1 VTVRF
6 PVGLELF
13 AEETE
18 RRFLRWEDG
27 RLEEFSHA
35 AGGGLGLR
43 RLASPV
49 GFAHVDVRRPLGGA
63 FSGSE
68 STALA
73 GAVRALYEGRPPRTA
88 PIRFA
93 PPPGLAP
100 FLPFETARRWL
111 AAADRA
117 ARRDRRVRQVSL
129 SLGETHRRVAG
140 KSVEGRGFADGRHYV
155 TFVVQVTASDGSL
168 TQTGTEVAAAQGGW
182 DRLSVFDPAALA
194 LRAARRALAK
204 LAAPTVRAG
213 ETTVVLAA
221 EAGGTFVHEAVG
233 HALEADA
240 VLEGG
245 SPHFAK
251 KMNRRVADSRV
262 TVLDDPTRPGQR
274 GSFAV
279 DDEGT
284 PARRTVLIENGML
297 RDYLFDRRTAA
308 RAGRRSNGHG
318 RRESFAH
325 MPIPRMSN
333 TFIAPG
339 PDDPREILRSVKRGL
354 WVTRLGGGQVNTTT
368 GDFVFEVEEGHWIE
382 NGQPT
387 HPVRGANLL
396 GNTAA
401 TLAAIDRVGSDL
413 GWSVGT
419 CGKDGQ
425 DAPVSD
431 GLPTLRIPRVL
442 VGGTNAR

>member
-1 VTVRF
+1 MSVRL
-6 PVGLELF
+6 PLGLELF

-27 RLEEFSHA
+27 RLEEFSHT

-43 RLASPV
+43 RFGPAV
-49 GFAHVDVRRPLGGA
+49 GFAHVDVRRPLGGT
-63 FSGSE
+63 FSGAE
-68 STALA
+68 SAAVA
-73 GAVRALYEGRPPRTA
+73 GAVSSLDEGRSSRTA
-88 PIRFA
+88 VVRF
-93 PPPGLAP
+93 PPPTPLAP
-100 FLPFETARRWL
+100 FAPIETARRWL
-111 AAADRA
+111 AAAERS

-129 SLGETHRRVAG
+129 SLGETHRRIAG
-140 KSVEGRGFADGRHYV
+140 ISFEGRGFADGRHYV
-155 TFVVQVTASDGSL
+155 TFVVQVTASDGAV

-182 DRLSVFDPAALA
+182 DRLAGFDPVALA
-194 LRAARRALAK
+194 ATAARRALDK
-204 LAAPTVRAG
+204 LTAPTVRAG
-213 ETTVVLAA
+213 EMTVVLAA

-240 VLEGG
+240 LLEGG

-251 KMNRRVADSRV
+251 KMNRRVADTRV

-274 GSFAV
+274 GSFVV

-284 PARRTVLIENGML
+284 PTEKTVLIENGVL
-297 RDYLFDRRTAA
+297 RDGLYDRRTAA

-318 RRESFAH
+318 RRESYAH

-339 PDDPREILRSVKRGL
+339 PDDPRGILRSVKRGL

-382 NGQPT
+382 NGVPR
-387 HPVRGANLL
+387 HLVRGANLL
-396 GNTAA
+396 GNTAT
-401 TLAAIDRVGSDL
+401 TLAAIDRVGTDL

>member
-1 VTVRF
+1 MRV
-6 PVGLELF
+6 PIGIEIF
-13 AEETE
+13 AEETD
-18 RRFLRWEDG
+18 RRGLRWEDG
-27 RLEEFSHA
+27 RLEEFAHA
-35 AGGGLGLR
+35 AGGGVGLR
-43 RLASPV
+43 RFGAPAR
-49 GFAHVDVRRPLGGA
+49 FAHLDARRPLAGVFSAGEAVA
-63 FSGSE
+63 F
-68 STALA
+68 AA
-73 GAVRALYEGRPPRTA
+73 AVRDLHEGRAPRTGEL
-88 PIRFA
+88 RW
-93 PPPGLAP
+93 PPPPALKP
-100 FLPFETARRWL
+100 FVPFDRARRWL

-129 SLGETHRRVAG
+129 TLGETHRRLAG
-140 KSVEGRGFADGRHYV
+140 RTPEGRFFSDARHYV
-155 TFVVQVTASDGSL
+155 TFVVRVTASDGSL

-182 DRLSVFDPAALA
+182 DRLAGFDPSALAAL
-194 LRAARRALAK
+194 AARRALNK
-204 LAAPTVRAG
+204 LGAPTVRAG
-213 ETTVVLAA
+213 EMTVVLAA

-240 VLEGG
+240 ILEGG

-251 KMNRRVADSRV
+251 RLGRRVADPRV
-262 TVLDDPTRPGQR
+262 TVLDDPTRAGQR

-284 PARRTVLIENGML
+284 PAQRTVLIENGVL
-297 RDYLFDRRTAA
+297 RDCLYDRRTAA
-308 RAGRRSNGHG
+308 RAARASNGHG
-318 RRESFAH
+318 RRESFAFP
-325 MPIPRMSN
+325 PIPRMSN

-339 PDDPREILRSVKRGL
+339 PDDPEAILRSVKRGL
-354 WVTRLGGGQVNTTT
+354 WVTRMGGGQVNTTT

-382 NGQPT
+382 DGVPR

-401 TLAAIDRVGSDL
+401 TLAAIDRVGTDL

>member
-1 VTVRF
+1 MSTRG
-6 PVGLELF
+6 PLGLEIF
-13 AEETE
+13 VEETN

-27 RLEEFSHA
+27 RLAEFTDA
-35 AGGGLGLR
+35 TGGGVGLR
-43 RLASPV
+43 RFGAPAR
-49 GFAHVDVRRPLGGA
+49 FAHFDARRPLSGRL
-63 FSGSE
+63 SGSE
-68 STALA
+68 SSSFAA
-73 GAVRALYEGRPPRTA
+73 AARDLYEGRAPRTGLLVWPA
-88 PIRFA
+88 PR
-93 PPPGLAP
+93 PLAG
-100 FLPFETARRWL
+100 FLPFDRARRWL

-129 SLGETHRRVAG
+129 TLGETHRRVG
-140 KSVEGRGFADGRHYV
+140 GRTPEGRPFADARHYV
-155 TFVVQVTASDGSL
+155 TFVVQVTASDGAL

-182 DRLSVFDPAALA
+182 DRLGSFDPAGLA
-194 LRAARRALAK
+194 ATAARRAVAK
-204 LAAPTVRAG
+204 LRAPTVRAG
-213 ETTVVLAA
+213 EMTVVLAA
-221 EAGGTFVHEAVG
+221 QAGGTFVHEAVG

-240 VLEGG
+240 ILEGG
-245 SPHFAK
+245 SPHFAQ
-251 KMNRRVADSRV
+251 KMGRRVARSRV
-262 TVLDDPTRPGQR
+262 TVLDDPTRAGQR
-274 GSFAV
+274 GSFTV

-284 PARRTVLIENGML
+284 PAERTVLIENGIL
-297 RDYLFDRRTAA
+297 RDYLHDRRTAA
-308 RAGRRSNGHG
+308 RAGRASNGHG
-318 RRESFAH
+318 RRESFAFP
-325 MPIPRMSN
+325 PIPRMSN

-339 PDDPREILRSVKRGL
+339 TDDPQDILRSVKRGL
-354 WVTRLGGGQVNTTT
+354 WVTRMGGGQVNTTT

-382 NGQPT
+382 DGVPR

>member
-1 VTVRF
+1 MTMRL
-6 PVGLELF
+6 PLGLELF
-13 AEETE
+13 AEQTE
-18 RRFLRWEDG
+18 RRFLRWEEG

-43 RLASPV
+43 RLSTTV
-49 GFAHVDVRRPLGGA
+49 GFAHLDARRPLSGELSGA
-63 FSGSE
+63 E

-73 GAVRALYEGRPPRTA
+73 GAVRALYEGRSPTTA
-88 PIRFA
+88 PVRLP
-93 PPPGLAP
+93 PPPGLSP

-117 ARRDRRVRQVSL
+117 ARRDRRVRQVAL

-140 KSVEGRGFADGRHYV
+140 KSAEGRGFADGRHYV
-155 TFVVQVTASDGSL
+155 TFVVQVTASEGAL
-168 TQTGTEVAAAQGGW
+168 IQTGTEVAAAQGGW
-182 DRLSVFDPAALA
+182 DCLPAFDPAALA
-194 LRAARRALAK
+194 LRAARRALDK

-213 ETTVVLAA
+213 EMTVVLAA
-221 EAGGTFVHEAVG
+221 QAGGTFVHEAVG

-240 VLEGG
+240 ILEGG
-245 SPHFAK
+245 SPHFAR

-274 GSFAV
+274 GSFTV

-284 PARRTVLIENGML
+284 PARRTVLIENGVL

-325 MPIPRMSN
+325 VPIPRMSN

-339 PDDPREILRSVKRGL
+339 PDDPREILKSVKRGL
-354 WVTRLGGGQVNTTT
+354 WVTRMGGGQVNTTT

-382 NGQPT
+382 NGVPK

-442 VGGTNAR
+442 VGGTSAR